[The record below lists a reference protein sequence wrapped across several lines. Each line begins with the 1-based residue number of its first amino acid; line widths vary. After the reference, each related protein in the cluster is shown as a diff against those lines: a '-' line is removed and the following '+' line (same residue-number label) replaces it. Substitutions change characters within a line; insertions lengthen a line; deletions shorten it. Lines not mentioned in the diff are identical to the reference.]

1 MKCIKTTEAVG
12 HVLCHDIT
20 RIVPGKFKGAA
31 FKKGHVVREEDIP
44 ILLDMGKENLYV
56 WERTERTLHEDE
68 AAEMLKNLCIGESNP
83 SFAAGA
89 PSEGKIEI
97 TALRDGLLKVNSD
110 ALKAVNLQGEMMIA
124 TRHGNYPVKKGES
137 VAAMRII
144 PLVIEEEKLQKAKDA
159 CMKYYH
165 DGENVEKAVEKA
177 SEKGIISLLPFKT
190 KKIGII
196 VTGSEVKAGRIQ
208 DRFGPVM
215 IGKLKEYGYEAS
227 KISLCSDN
235 QDEIASELAN
245 MESQGFDLVLCT
257 GGMSVDPDD
266 KTPGAIKAFGAD
278 ILSYGAPVLPGA
290 MFLLGYKGKMT
301 VLGVPGCAMYN
312 RRTVLDLILPRV
324 LCDDVITKAELAEY
338 AEGGLCLGCKE
349 CHFPNCGFGK

>member
-12 HVLCHDIT
+12 HILCHDIT

-56 WERTERTLHEDE
+56 WERTKGMLHEDE
-68 AAEMLKNLCIGESNP
+68 AAEALKELCIGESNP
-83 SFAAGA
+83 SFTAGV

-97 TALRDGLLKVNSD
+97 TALADGLLKVNSD

-124 TRHGNYPVKKGES
+124 TIHGNYPVRKGES

-144 PLVIEEEKLQKAKDA
+144 PLVIESQKLQKAKDE
-159 CMKYYH
+159 CMKYFRG
-165 DGENVEKAVEKA
+165 GENAILSILA
-177 SEKGIISLLPFKT
+177 FKS

-196 VTGSEVKAGRIQ
+196 VTGSEVSCGRIE
-208 DRFGPVM
+208 DKFSPVM
-215 IGKLKEYGYEAS
+215 VSKLKEYDYEVS
-227 KISLCSDN
+227 KISFCSDN
-235 QDEIASELAN
+235 QEEIVSELAN
-245 MESQGFDLVLCT
+245 MERLGFDLVMCT

-290 MFLLGYKGKMT
+290 MFLLGYKGEMT

-324 LCDDVITKAELAEY
+324 LCDDVVTKEELAEY
-338 AEGGLCLGCKE
+338 AEGGLCLGCRE